1 MWLHTAVP
9 VGISH
14 DLRTNPQLFK
24 KNWRRKN
31 CWRKQ
36 LNQIRKNFQYLN
48 CLVAFRR
55 SKKKTAAAGL
65 QSELEFERASL
76 RLQAVF
82 HFKDTFFD
90 SLVSENQS
98 KSTWTKETKGKL
110 TKVLVKISDLSRG
123 LARSFAEVRR
133 VLQIHANPPPR
144 LFPLGWLD

>member
-1 MWLHTAVP
+1 MWFTHCCANRHLPWPPHKSAAIQEKLETKKLLKKT
-9 VGISH
+9 VGSDKIKLSIS
-14 DLRTNPQLFK
+14 QLFG
-24 KNWRRKN
+24 
-31 CWRKQ
+31 C
-36 LNQIRKNFQYLN
+36 ISTF
-48 CLVAFRR
+48 
-55 SKKKTAAAGL
+55 KKTAARL

-76 RLQAVF
+76 GLQAVF

-123 LARSFAEVRR
+123 LARNFAEVRR
-133 VLQIHANPPPR
+133 VLQIHPNPPAR

>member
-1 MWLHTAVP
+1 MVTHCCARRYLPWPPHKSAAVQEKLETKKLLKKT
-9 VGISH
+9 VESDKKKLSIS
-14 DLRTNPQLFK
+14 QLFG
-24 KNWRRKN
+24 
-31 CWRKQ
+31 C
-36 LNQIRKNFQYLN
+36 ISTF
-48 CLVAFRR
+48 
-55 SKKKTAAAGL
+55 KKKTAAAGL